1 MMTHVGCFCVSAVS
15 LSFVFPVPAPL
26 HSDCNNLKVKKVNT
40 EDRMNYDNQV
50 DQYDKNCND
59 PLVKVSLLGFFWP
72 SDSHTDCYSA
82 KQDRQKKKDI
92 SYSLNIY
99 YICF

>member
-1 MMTHVGCFCVSAVS
+1 MLVVSVFLLC
-15 LSFVFPVPAPL
+15 LSFLCLSRPRSL

>member
-1 MMTHVGCFCVSAVS
+1 
-15 LSFVFPVPAPL
+15 
-26 HSDCNNLKVKKVNT
+26 
-40 EDRMNYDNQV
+40 MNYDNQV

-59 PLVKVSLLGFFWP
+59 PLVKVSLLGFFWS

>member
-1 MMTHVGCFCVSAVS
+1 
-15 LSFVFPVPAPL
+15 
-26 HSDCNNLKVKKVNT
+26 
-40 EDRMNYDNQV
+40 MNYDNQV

-82 KQDRQKKKDI
+82 KQDRKKKKKTFLI
-92 SYSLNIY
+92 L
-99 YICF
+99 

>member
-1 MMTHVGCFCVSAVS
+1 
-15 LSFVFPVPAPL
+15 
-26 HSDCNNLKVKKVNT
+26 
-40 EDRMNYDNQV
+40 MNYDNQV

-82 KQDRQKKKDI
+82 KQDRQKKKTFLI
-92 SYSLNIY
+92 L
-99 YICF
+99 